1 MESFAC
7 NRYKRLT
14 MASRTLVCPGASA
27 RGHYTPRD
35 IAIGD
40 HADGFQVLLR
50 FDYGNLAALVPG
62 HDLGCRYTLCSSA
75 QQEKLALMM
84 SLACFM
90 DLPLRIIRPF
100 RLRGFRLLLI
110 EIRISSVSGA

>member
-7 NRYKRLT
+7 NRYKRPHHGIAHARLP
-14 MASRTLVCPGASA
+14 RASA

-62 HDLGCRYTLCSSA
+62 HDLACRYTLCSSA